1 MPNTTKTQ
9 ASAMLQHDTIPEKLS
24 GLDLSEGLNRVAGN
38 SELYKKLLR
47 SFYLDNKEKPL
58 QIQQALLANDFNTA
72 RHLAHSVKGVSGN
85 ISAKRLFVAAS
96 NLELQLNQ
104 ESRQNLPELLDQ
116 FTAAMD
122 EVINSLAFLAR
133 INSSEV
139 SPTQDDSPINWDSVA
154 ENIQELAALLDDFDM
169 DAELSFRSL
178 NKQLSQQ
185 QYKPAMHKLDEALSN
200 LEFDLAT
207 EILLEL
213 ADTLNINTL

>member
-1 MPNTTKTQ
+1 MQ
-9 ASAMLQHDTIPEKLS
+9 QHDIIPDKLS
-24 GLDLSEGLNRVAGN
+24 GIDLSEGLNRVAGN
-38 SELYKKLLR
+38 AELYKKLLL
-47 SFYLDNKEKPL
+47 SFYQDNRDKPM

-85 ISAKRLFVAAS
+85 ISAKRLFTVAS

-116 FTAAMD
+116 FTAAME

-133 INSSEV
+133 IKSSEV
-139 SPTQDDSPINWDSVA
+139 SLPGNNSPINWDSVA
-154 ENIQELAALLDDFDM
+154 ENIRELATLLDEFDM
-169 DAELSFRSL
+169 DAEQSFRKL
-178 NKQLSQQ
+178 NNQLSQHEYQ
-185 QYKPAMHKLDEALSN
+185 QTMQKLDNAMTN

-213 ADTLNINTL
+213 ADTLNINTP